1 MSAAASLPGR
11 MALNADEFATRW
23 AVKPE
28 FVHDLRRTGK
38 LPYLRDGRDGF
49 SFPITVCDRAMMRA
63 MMTAK
68 TDPIFRRDS
77 RSGKRV
83 GKTAKTRAAK

>member
-1 MSAAASLPGR
+1 MSRPDFPGR

-28 FVHDLRRTGK
+28 FVHELRKAGK

-49 SFPITVCDRAMMRA
+49 SFPVLACDRAMARA
-63 MMTAK
+63 LVTAK
-68 TDPIFRRDS
+68 TDVAYQRNRRLGKARGKKNGGS
-77 RSGKRV
+77 R
-83 GKTAKTRAAK
+83 